1 MKVALLPIEDRP
13 REKALKKGL
22 ASLTDS
28 ELLAL
33 IIGKGRKGENALE
46 LSSRLIF
53 EYGSINNL
61 KNIEYADLIGFK
73 GLGEAKSLSILS
85 IFELNKRISS
95 HSYIDL
101 DYFKA
106 IERIKAS
113 DYGKECHLLCLDK
126 KEKLLRDFKF
136 AFSPSSNIAIS
147 GSNLAKIATR
157 AGSAKAVLIHTHLSF
172 YPYPSKED
180 IKTTLTLKQIFSRF
194 EIDFI
199 DSIII
204 GKKGLFS
211 FKSEGML

>member
-1 MKVALLPIEDRP
+1 MKFALLPIEDRP

-22 ASLTDS
+22 SSLTDS

-53 EYGSINNL
+53 EYGSIRNL
-61 KNIEYADLIGFK
+61 KTIEYADLMGFK
-73 GLGEAKSLSILS
+73 GLGKAKSLSILS
-85 IFELNKRISS
+85 IFELSKRISS
-95 HSYIDL
+95 HNYMDL
-101 DYFKA
+101 DYSKA

-113 DYGKECHLLCLDK
+113 DYGESCHLLCLDK
-126 KEKLLRDFKF
+126 NEKLLRDFKF
-136 AFSPSSNIAIS
+136 AFSPSSNITIS

-157 AGSAKAVLIHTHLSF
+157 AGSAKAVLIHTHLSS

-180 IKTTLTLKQIFSRF
+180 IKTSIALKQIFSRF
-194 EIDFI
+194 EIDFL

-204 GKKGLFS
+204 CKKGLFS
-211 FKSEGML
+211 FKNEGML